1 MNSIL
6 ELKGK
11 RFIQESRHGSFRGPA
26 MNSIKTVSAQN
37 IQKLI
42 GDLKKVNSFWH
53 ENPHTF
59 NGVLLSVYY
68 NKIVAKSN
76 RIAGL
81 LKGKESNY
89 SIVGAKFNSEKNRHI
104 ITYFIDTID
113 IDQSIDLLYKAQK
126 IIKSYYTNGINKTQ
140 FEDKSV
146 IEKIP
151 YGKFSI
157 SKSSFKQI
165 IADVS
170 YIEKFDIE
178 LPENPNNQSIITLYN
193 VGVDSKQLLNSIGI
207 EIISS
212 RILDNQTVFL
222 DENQL
227 EVLFS
232 NAPYLV

>member
-140 FEDKSV
+140 FED
-146 IEKIP
+146 
-151 YGKFSI
+151 
-157 SKSSFKQI
+157 
-165 IADVS
+165 
-170 YIEKFDIE
+170 
-178 LPENPNNQSIITLYN
+178 
-193 VGVDSKQLLNSIGI
+193 
-207 EIISS
+207 
-212 RILDNQTVFL
+212 
-222 DENQL
+222 
-227 EVLFS
+227 
-232 NAPYLV
+232 

>member
-89 SIVGAKFNSEKNRHI
+89 SIVGAKFNI
-104 ITYFIDTID
+104 
-113 IDQSIDLLYKAQK
+113 
-126 IIKSYYTNGINKTQ
+126 
-140 FEDKSV
+140 
-146 IEKIP
+146 
-151 YGKFSI
+151 
-157 SKSSFKQI
+157 
-165 IADVS
+165 
-170 YIEKFDIE
+170 
-178 LPENPNNQSIITLYN
+178 
-193 VGVDSKQLLNSIGI
+193 
-207 EIISS
+207 
-212 RILDNQTVFL
+212 
-222 DENQL
+222 
-227 EVLFS
+227 
-232 NAPYLV
+232 